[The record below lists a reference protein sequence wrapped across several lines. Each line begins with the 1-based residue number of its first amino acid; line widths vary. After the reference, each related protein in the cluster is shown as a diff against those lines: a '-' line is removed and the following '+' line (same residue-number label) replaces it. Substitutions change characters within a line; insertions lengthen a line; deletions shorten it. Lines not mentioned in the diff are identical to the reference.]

1 MIIRHNFLIVTIR
14 FSPMKKVKFFALTNA
29 LSLFAQAGLFYVVH
43 FQLVSQFQPAEIAN
57 VYNSF
62 LMPLP
67 EMIFKIWGVLYTALL
82 IFCLY
87 HLIMAFSRPE
97 NYTANQDTARVNIFF
112 IFNNLAAMGWMMAII
127 KDELF
132 FSLILLGVQLIMLIM
147 IHHRLNIY
155 RRYRRTKSNIC
166 TQIPISIYFGWL
178 TIMAFAGISVY
189 LELSSVLWSII
200 LIGILVFISL
210 LLVFIRHNIFY
221 SLMIITGLFGI
232 IFKTESLVTYNYNII
247 LAAWIGIG
255 ILAVGSFIKL
265 VIDFLLKEPY
275 SAIFH
280 KAAV

>member
-1 MIIRHNFLIVTIR
+1 
-14 FSPMKKVKFFALTNA
+14 MKKVKIFALFNA

-43 FQLVSQFQPAEIAN
+43 FQLVDQFQAVEIAN

-62 LMPLP
+62 LTPIPGMSF
-67 EMIFKIWGVLYTALL
+67 IIWGVLYTGLL

-87 HLIMAFSRPE
+87 HLVMVFSRPG

-112 IFNNLAAMGWMMAII
+112 ISNNLAAMGWMMAII
-127 KDELF
+127 KNELLI
-132 FSLILLGVQLIMLIM
+132 SLILLGVQLTVLII

-155 RRYRRTKSNIC
+155 RRYRRAKSNIC
-166 TQIPISIYFGWL
+166 TQIPLSIYFGWL
-178 TIMAFAGISVY
+178 TIMALAGISVY
-189 LELSSVLWSII
+189 LELSSALWSII

-210 LLVFIRHNIFY
+210 LVVFIRHNIFY

-232 IFKTESLVTYNYNII
+232 IFKTESMVTYDYNII

-255 ILAVGSFIKL
+255 ILCVGSFIKL
-265 VIDFLLKEPY
+265 VIDFLLREPY

>member
-1 MIIRHNFLIVTIR
+1 MTRHSFLIVTIR
-14 FSPMKKVKFFALTNA
+14 FSPMKKLRFFAFANA
-29 LSLFAQAGLFYVVH
+29 LSLFAQVGIFYIAH
-43 FQLVSQFQPAEIAN
+43 FQLVSQFQPFEITN
-57 VYNSF
+57 VYSSF
-62 LMPLP
+62 LLPLP
-67 EMIFKIWGVLYTALL
+67 GMMFKIWGVLYTGLL

-87 HLIMAFSRPE
+87 HLIMVFSRPQ
-97 NYTANQDTARVNIFF
+97 NYTANQDTGRVNLFF
-112 IFNNLAAMGWMMAII
+112 ICNNLAAIGWMIAII
-127 KDELF
+127 KNELL
-132 FSLILLGVQLIMLIM
+132 FSLILLGLQLVLLIM

-166 TQIPISIYFGWL
+166 TQIPLSIYFGWL

-189 LELSSVLWSII
+189 LELSGTLWSII
-200 LIGILVFISL
+200 LIGALVFISL
-210 LLVFIRHNIFY
+210 LLIFLRHNIFY

-255 ILAVGSFIKL
+255 ILGVGSFIKL

>member
-1 MIIRHNFLIVTIR
+1 
-14 FSPMKKVKFFALTNA
+14 MKKVKYFALANA

-43 FQLVSQFQPAEIAN
+43 FQLVSQFQPFEIVN

-67 EMIFKIWGVLYTALL
+67 GMIFKIWGVLYTALL

-97 NYTANQDTARVNIFF
+97 TYTANQDTSRVNILF

-127 KDELF
+127 KNELL
-132 FSLILLGVQLIMLIM
+132 FSLILLGVQLLMLIM

-155 RRYRRTKSNIC
+155 RRYRRAKSNIC
-166 TQIPISIYFGWL
+166 TQIPLSIYFGWL

-189 LELSSVLWSII
+189 LELSGVLWSII

-210 LLVFIRHNIFY
+210 LLAFIRHNIFY
-221 SLMIITGLFGI
+221 SLMMIISLFGI

>member
-14 FSPMKKVKFFALTNA
+14 FSPMKKVKFFALVNA
-29 LSLFAQAGLFYVVH
+29 LSLFAQAGLFYVIH
-43 FQLVSQFQPAEIAN
+43 FQLISQFQPVEIAN
-57 VYNSF
+57 VYNSI
-62 LMPLP
+62 LTPLP
-67 EMIFKIWGVLYTALL
+67 GLIFKIWGVLYTGLL

-97 NYTANQDTARVNIFF
+97 NYTANQDTSRVHIFF
-112 IFNNLAAMGWMMAII
+112 IVNNLAAIGWMMAVI
-127 KDELF
+127 KKELL
-132 FSLILLGVQLIMLIM
+132 FSLILLGVQLLMLIM

-166 TQIPISIYFGWL
+166 TQIPLSIYFGWL
-178 TIMAFAGISVY
+178 TILALAGISIY
-189 LELSSVLWSII
+189 LELSSALWSIV

-210 LLVFIRHNIFY
+210 LLIFIRHNIFY

-232 IFKTESLVTYNYNII
+232 IFKTESLLTYNYNII

-280 KAAV
+280 KAAA